1 MQIHQIIKDTITQHA
16 KKIELIQWAIVSSV
30 SSLVYSEYIK
40 NITQKQVPVRMILV
54 PSMKTLNELLHPNG
68 QFVQLLSEKLIDG
81 INNNKLFQ
89 KYAHAPEL
97 ILFND
102 ENVEI
107 LKTIFDLYIA
117 QHISQRIPETIGKKF
132 YLLDGTQQLFRE
144 NREADLFNRKP
155 ISERQLDYIVEESV
169 LQLLLLLPTMKKDI
183 ELPEQN
189 LNIHLTAEDIIT
201 IDHENALGPIHFNEA
216 IIENKDVIDLLK
228 FVTSTTI
235 RRIDGGE
242 TAASKNG
249 MIVNYSIDTN
259 VFNQVVLTKLSGIE
273 YNNESNT

>member
-1 MQIHQIIKDTITQHA
+1 MQIHQIIKDAITQHA

-30 SSLVYSEYIK
+30 SSLVYSEYIR

-155 ISERQLDYIVEESV
+155 ISERQLYYIVEETV

-189 LNIHLTAEDIIT
+189 LNIHLTAEDVIT